1 MSAINDGGPAF
12 PEAIAIG
19 PSGDIYPGMGGMA
32 LRDWFAGQALAGM
45 LAQSHQGPKDWTQMG
60 HGWGEDC
67 VNGLNKHETA
77 ISHTLADFAYKIA
90 DAMLA
95 ERSKP

>member
-1 MSAINDGGPAF
+1 MSVLNDGGLAF
-12 PEAIAIG
+12 PFQVSNGAEMHE
-19 PSGDIYPGMGGMA
+19 PSYGMT
-32 LRDWFAGQALAGM
+32 LRDWFAGQTIAGM
-45 LAQSHQGPKDWTQMG
+45 MAQSHAGPKDWVQMG

-67 VNGLNKHETA
+67 INGLNKHETA
-77 ISHTLADFAYKIA
+77 IAHTLADFAYKIA